1 MIVSFFLTQTMKYV
15 PLNDL
20 TNDLLKFGAAK
31 IHFRSSRSDAYE
43 DDCGHEF
50 EENSGRS
57 STLQF
62 DQVSS
67 TTL

>member
-1 MIVSFFLTQTMKYV
+1 MKYML
-15 PLNDL
+15 LNDP
-20 TNDLLKFGAAK
+20 TNDLLNFGSVK
-31 IHFRSSRSDAYE
+31 MHYRSPRSDSDE

-57 STLQF
+57 STLEF

>member
-1 MIVSFFLTQTMKYV
+1 MIVSLFLTQTMKYM
-15 PLNDL
+15 PLNDPA
-20 TNDLLKFGAAK
+20 NDLLKFGSAK

-57 STLQF
+57 STLEF